1 MFRVMKALEEDVARI
16 KLFLNSIEAVKTIDE
31 VVLLNASII
40 LDDEES
46 IVGVISFEQFSKNGL
61 IRYFIFKKYIQDDII
76 RELFE
81 SMVET
86 AKEYN
91 LESLFTIIV
100 DHDVSTLFVELG
112 FEEVNKEKFFIEE
125 DNILNTKYRD
135 SKIMLMPV

>member
-1 MFRVMKALEEDVARI
+1 MKASEEDVAKI

-40 LDDEES
+40 LDHEDC

-61 IRYFIFKKYIQDDII
+61 IRYFIFKKYIQDDVIK
-76 RELFE
+76 ELFG

-86 AKEYN
+86 AKEFK

-100 DHDVSTLFVELG
+100 DHDVSSLFFELG

-135 SKIMLMPV
+135 SKIMLLPV

>member
-1 MFRVMKALEEDVARI
+1 MKALEEDVARI